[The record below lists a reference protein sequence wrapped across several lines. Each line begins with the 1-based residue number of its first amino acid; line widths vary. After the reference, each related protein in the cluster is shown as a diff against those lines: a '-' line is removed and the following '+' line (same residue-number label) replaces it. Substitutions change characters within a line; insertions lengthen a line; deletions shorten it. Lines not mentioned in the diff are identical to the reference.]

1 MTAPAPF
8 EKTPK
13 KILGLHPNVFYM
25 GLTSLLT
32 DISSELIFTL
42 VPLFLSDVLGATST
56 LIGLVGGVSDSTD
69 SLFRIISGWF
79 SDKIGKRKLLAVTG
93 YGISTISKPFML
105 LANSWGAVIGVRF
118 GDRVGKGVRTSS
130 RDALIADSVEA
141 NDRGRSFGLH
151 RAMDTSGAVIG
162 LIIAAVIVYMIPGD
176 KFHLTRDAY
185 HWMILIAIIPA
196 VLAVVIL
203 MTLVQERKKVSAA
216 AVKKDISKPI
226 ALTPF
231 STQFKLYL
239 FIMAL
244 FTLGNSSD
252 FFLILDAQHV
262 KTPLLQVVLML
273 VLFNVTYALVST
285 PMGVLSDKIGRKRVI
300 TFGWL
305 IYGLVYLGFALSSSI
320 WQLWL
325 LFAVYGIFYG
335 FCEGAAKA
343 FVADMVPVDRR
354 GTAYG
359 LYNGVVGLMAL
370 PASLIA
376 GILWDRIAP
385 AAAFYFGATL
395 ALIAMVGL
403 MLVIKER
410 KT

>member
-141 NDRGRSFGLH
+141 KDRGRSFGLH

-385 AAAFYFGATL
+385 AAAFYFGAAL

>member
-1 MTAPAPF
+1 MTATAPL

-141 NDRGRSFGLH
+141 KDRGRSFGLH

-385 AAAFYFGATL
+385 AAAFYFGAAL

-403 MLVIKER
+403 MLIINER
-410 KT
+410 KA

>member
-1 MTAPAPF
+1 MTAPAPV
-8 EKTPK
+8 ENTPK
-13 KILGLHPNVFYM
+13 KILGLHPNVFFM

-56 LIGLVGGVSDSTD
+56 LIGLVGGISDSND

-93 YGISTISKPFML
+93 YGISTLAKPFML
-105 LANSWGAVIGVRF
+105 LANSWGAVVGVRF
-118 GDRVGKGVRTSS
+118 GDRLGKGVRTAS

-141 NDRGRSFGLH
+141 KDRGRGFGLH
-151 RAMDTSGAVIG
+151 RAMDTTGAVIG

-176 KFHLTRDAY
+176 KFHLTKDAY
-185 HWMILIAIIPA
+185 HWMIMIGIIPA
-196 VLAVVIL
+196 VLAVVVL
-203 MTLVQERKKVSAA
+203 LTLVHERKQAAA
-216 AVKKDISKPI
+216 AVKTGIAKPA

-231 STQFKLYL
+231 SNQFKLYL
-239 FIMAL
+239 VIMAL

-273 VLFNVTYALVST
+273 VLFNLTYALVST

-300 TFGWL
+300 TIGWL
-305 IYGLVYLGFALSSSI
+305 IYGLVYLGFALSGSI
-320 WQLWL
+320 WQIWV
-325 LFAVYGIFYG
+325 LFAVYGVFYG
-335 FCEGAAKA
+335 ICEGAAKA
-343 FVADMVPVDRR
+343 FVADMVPAERR

-359 LYNGVVGLMAL
+359 LFNGVVGLMAL

-385 AAAFYFGATL
+385 AAAFYFGAAL
-395 ALIAMVGL
+395 ALLAMVGL
-403 MLVIKER
+403 MLIIKER
-410 KT
+410 KA

>member
-1 MTAPAPF
+1 MTAPAPL

-13 KILGLHPNVFYM
+13 KILGLHPNVFFM

-56 LIGLVGGVSDSTD
+56 LIGLVGGISDSTD
-69 SLFRIISGWF
+69 SLFRIVSGWF

-93 YGISTISKPFML
+93 YGISTIAKPFML
-105 LANSWGAVIGVRF
+105 LANTWDAVVGVRF
-118 GDRVGKGVRTSS
+118 GDRVGKGIRTSS
-130 RDALIADSVEA
+130 RDALIADSVDA
-141 NDRGRSFGLH
+141 KDRGRSFGLH

-176 KFHLTRDAY
+176 RFHLTKDAY

-196 VLAVVIL
+196 VLAVVVL
-203 MTLVQERKKVSAA
+203 LTLVQERKKVSAA
-216 AVKKDISKPI
+216 AVKTGISKPV

-273 VLFNVTYALVST
+273 VLFNLTYALVST
-285 PMGVLSDKIGRKRVI
+285 PMGVLSDKIGRKRVL
-300 TFGWL
+300 TVGWL

-320 WQLWL
+320 WQIWL

-335 FCEGAAKA
+335 ICEGAAKA
-343 FVADMVPVDRR
+343 FVADMVPIDRR

-385 AAAFYFGATL
+385 AAAFYFGAGL

-403 MLVIKER
+403 MLIIKER
-410 KT
+410 KA